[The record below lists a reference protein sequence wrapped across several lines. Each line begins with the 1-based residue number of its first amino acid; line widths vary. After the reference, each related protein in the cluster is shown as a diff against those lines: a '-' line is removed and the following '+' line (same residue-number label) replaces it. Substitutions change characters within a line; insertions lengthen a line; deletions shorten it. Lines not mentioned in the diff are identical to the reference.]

1 VEEGVEMIG
10 WIGTVASVIGSFVV
24 AFQIFVVGYALFLIG
39 SVSWLWVAVKTR
51 NLSLGVLNGFFM
63 AANIIGLWRSI

>member
-1 VEEGVEMIG
+1 MIG

-24 AFQIFVVGYALFLIG
+24 AFQILIIGYVLFLIG
-39 SVSWLWVAVKTR
+39 SISWLWVSIKTR

-63 AANIIGLWRSI
+63 LANIIGLYKAL

>member
-1 VEEGVEMIG
+1 MIG

-24 AFQIFVVGYALFLIG
+24 AFQILILGYSFFLVGCIC
-39 SVSWLWVAVKTR
+39 WLWVSIKTR

-63 AANIIGLWRSI
+63 CANIIGLYKAL

>member
-1 VEEGVEMIG
+1 MIG

-24 AFQIFVVGYALFLIG
+24 AFQILIIGYVLFLIG
-39 SVSWLWVAVKTR
+39 SISWLWVSIKTR

-63 AANIIGLWRSI
+63 VANIIGLWKAI

>member
-1 VEEGVEMIG
+1 MIG

-24 AFQIFVVGYALFLIG
+24 ALQILVVGYILFLVG
-39 SVSWLWVAVKTR
+39 SVSWLYVAIKTR

-63 AANIIGLWRSI
+63 VANIIGLWKAL

>member
-1 VEEGVEMIG
+1 MIG

-24 AFQIFVVGYALFLIG
+24 AFQILVIGYILFLVG
-39 SVSWLWVAVKTR
+39 CVCWLWVSFKTR

-63 AANIIGLWRSI
+63 CANIIGLIKSW

>member
-1 VEEGVEMIG
+1 MIG

-24 AFQIFVVGYALFLIG
+24 AFQILILGYSFFLVGCIC
-39 SVSWLWVAVKTR
+39 WLWVSIKTR

-63 AANIIGLWRSI
+63 LANMIGLWRSI

>member
-1 VEEGVEMIG
+1 MIG

-24 AFQIFVVGYALFLIG
+24 AFQILIIGYVLFLIG
-39 SVSWLWVAVKTR
+39 SISWLWVSIKTR

-63 AANIIGLWRSI
+63 CANIIGLWKAI

>member
-1 VEEGVEMIG
+1 MIG

-24 AFQIFVVGYALFLIG
+24 AFQVFVIGYFLFLVG
-39 SVSWLWVAVKTR
+39 SISWLWVAVKTR

-63 AANIIGLWRSI
+63 VANIIGLWKAI